1 MTQVAEAYS
10 LLLGQSNVALTGNL
24 TTWKMEKTETTKMAS
39 VQGDHSACAKP
50 PVDID
55 MKVAF

>member
-1 MTQVAEAYS
+1 MTQVAGAYS

-39 VQGDHSACAKP
+39 VKGDPSACAKP
-50 PVDID
+50 PVDIE